1 MDFEVDISG
10 VKDLQ
15 GKLARLK
22 TGLLDW
28 SSAMRAVGQAFKE
41 YYSTVPFAS
50 RGSVFGDTWP
60 DLNPAYKSQKAKK
73 YPGRPILVRTGA
85 LQKGFIFTSTRD
97 SVRLGNQVDYFEK
110 HQMGDG
116 VPQRITM
123 ALNDERAKAA
133 SDILRGDLIKKVD
146 NL

>member
-1 MDFEVDISG
+1 MDFEVDVSG

-15 GKLARLK
+15 GRLTRLK
-22 TGLLDW
+22 ASLLDW
-28 SSAMRAVGQAFKE
+28 SSAMRAVGQSFKE

-85 LQKGFIFTSTRD
+85 MQKGFNFTSTRD
-97 SVRLGNQVDYFEK
+97 SIRLGNQVKYFAK
-110 HQMGDG
+110 HQEGDG
-116 VPQRITM
+116 VPQRIM
-123 ALNDERAKAA
+123 LALNDERVRAA
-133 SDILRGDLIKKVD
+133 SDILRDDLIKKVD
-146 NL
+146 NA